1 MKVYINKEAID
12 VRIKLN
18 FSRLS
23 DSEYDIDNVFKG
35 DDASWPGDWEGR
47 ALLAFVSLYK
57 INSAEIPCMKLMIEK
72 IPEVTENKC
81 YFGEK
86 TGDVIFEQQLSG
98 HSWYLRGLCEYY
110 EQFKDERVIEYLNKT
125 FEDVYLPTKGR
136 YSTYPLE
143 RVAGDVGGVGGHS
156 TGVTDGWKLS
166 SDVGCAFMSIDGLS
180 HYYKITK
187 NPEALIMLEEMAD
200 VFDKIDKFTLK
211 TQTHCTLTAGRGLM
225 RMYEVTGNV
234 GYLKKAQRIFDL
246 YVTKGMTYT
255 YQNFNWF
262 NRGDTWTEPCA
273 IVDSLMLAMLLYK
286 ATNDSVYRMY
296 AARIYF
302 NGFATTQRP
311 NGGAGTDSTVS
322 DTTDTLR
329 VGPIYEAHFC
339 CSMRLSEGLWFIN
352 ENLDSIFAETDGS
365 LTKDECGRYTDGDI
379 IYAQISEEAE
389 KYADEPKFADGLKLF
404 PLIKFY
410 KLKDEDT
417 CRSIEQK
424 IIFK

>member
-1 MKVYINKEAID
+1 MINFKQSEIKKVDKETMSHIYNELKPPYKKTGISNRRITMKVYINKEEID

-143 RVAGDVGGVGGHS
+143 RVAGDVGAV
-156 TGVTDGWKLS
+156 
-166 SDVGCAFMSIDGLS
+166 
-180 HYYKITK
+180 
-187 NPEALIMLEEMAD
+187 
-200 VFDKIDKFTLK
+200 
-211 TQTHCTLTAGRGLM
+211 
-225 RMYEVTGNV
+225 
-234 GYLKKAQRIFDL
+234 
-246 YVTKGMTYT
+246 
-255 YQNFNWF
+255 
-262 NRGDTWTEPCA
+262 
-273 IVDSLMLAMLLYK
+273 
-286 ATNDSVYRMY
+286 
-296 AARIYF
+296 
-302 NGFATTQRP
+302 
-311 NGGAGTDSTVS
+311 
-322 DTTDTLR
+322 
-329 VGPIYEAHFC
+329 
-339 CSMRLSEGLWFIN
+339 
-352 ENLDSIFAETDGS
+352 
-365 LTKDECGRYTDGDI
+365 
-379 IYAQISEEAE
+379 
-389 KYADEPKFADGLKLF
+389 
-404 PLIKFY
+404 
-410 KLKDEDT
+410 
-417 CRSIEQK
+417 
-424 IIFK
+424 

>member
-1 MKVYINKEAID
+1 
-12 VRIKLN
+12 
-18 FSRLS
+18 
-23 DSEYDIDNVFKG
+23 
-35 DDASWPGDWEGR
+35 
-47 ALLAFVSLYK
+47 
-57 INSAEIPCMKLMIEK
+57 MKLMIEK

-234 GYLKKAQRIFDL
+234 GYLKKAQIGR
-246 YVTKGMTYT
+246 
-255 YQNFNWF
+255 
-262 NRGDTWTEPCA
+262 
-273 IVDSLMLAMLLYK
+273 
-286 ATNDSVYRMY
+286 
-296 AARIYF
+296 
-302 NGFATTQRP
+302 
-311 NGGAGTDSTVS
+311 
-322 DTTDTLR
+322 
-329 VGPIYEAHFC
+329 AHV
-339 CSMRLSEGLWFIN
+339 
-352 ENLDSIFAETDGS
+352 
-365 LTKDECGRYTDGDI
+365 
-379 IYAQISEEAE
+379 
-389 KYADEPKFADGLKLF
+389 
-404 PLIKFY
+404 
-410 KLKDEDT
+410 
-417 CRSIEQK
+417 
-424 IIFK
+424 